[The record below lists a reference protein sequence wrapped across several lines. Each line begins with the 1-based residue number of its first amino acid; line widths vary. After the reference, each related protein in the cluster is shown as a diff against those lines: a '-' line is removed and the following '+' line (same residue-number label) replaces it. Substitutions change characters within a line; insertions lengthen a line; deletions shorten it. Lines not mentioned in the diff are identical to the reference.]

1 MLGLGKNLDKF
12 SSRFL
17 SRRKVFLM
25 DLGISIIVSV
35 TVAVFAFL
43 LGVRLVADRTFDCI
57 WGFSALIGSALMFA
71 LLKTNIIIIR
81 HFSFKDTLLLGVA
94 SIVMASSNFS

>member
-1 MLGLGKNLDKF
+1 M
-12 SSRFL
+12 
-17 SRRKVFLM
+17 
-25 DLGISIIVSV
+25 
-35 TVAVFAFL
+35 
-43 LGVRLVADRTFDCI
+43 RLVTDRSFDCI

-94 SIVMASSNFS
+94 SVGKVAVMAVVLLLFGNDEARRARHAGS